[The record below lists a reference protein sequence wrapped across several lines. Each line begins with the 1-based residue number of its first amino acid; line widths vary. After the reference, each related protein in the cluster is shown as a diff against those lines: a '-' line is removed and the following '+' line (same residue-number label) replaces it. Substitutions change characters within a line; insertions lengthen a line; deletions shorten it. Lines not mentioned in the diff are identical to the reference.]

1 MSPPPAAAPG
11 DPRYTVGSVVG
22 PYLLLEKVDSLPSTW
37 APSAPLLPRSSPA
50 AAGSGTRLQA
60 LGTGSG
66 RWSSLLLPDTELL
79 TALEVP
85 SVNETDDHQESGYP
99 ALPSPEG
106 RPALPASFEQ
116 ELLSG
121 SRTAYRLHRRFG
133 RGAHGEVW
141 RAVRRDDPSGV
152 PLILKRL
159 HQKSGSSA
167 ALLSGLRERH
177 FGESLRG
184 LPRLARLLEAFELA
198 GSFWLAFRDEG
209 ISLRDL
215 FYTRN
220 DPAAATGGAADGA
233 SAGGESVVAMQP
245 SALWL
250 RLRLNTAG
258 SRILRQLVRQLFE
271 GLASLHAKNVTHRD
285 IKPANTIVDLR
296 GGST

>member
-1 MSPPPAAAPG
+1 MDDPNRPFMLCLFFLLHVGGTVTGLNTSSDVANAPMSPPPAAAPG

-141 RAVRRDDPSGV
+141 RAVCHPS
-152 PLILKRL
+152 
-159 HQKSGSSA
+159 
-167 ALLSGLRERH
+167 
-177 FGESLRG
+177 
-184 LPRLARLLEAFELA
+184 LPHPPHL
-198 GSFWLAFRDEG
+198 
-209 ISLRDL
+209 ISLR
-215 FYTRN
+215 
-220 DPAAATGGAADGA
+220 PALPCRLPAPPHPAPLCHTH
-233 SAGGESVVAMQP
+233 AGE
-245 SALWL
+245 
-250 RLRLNTAG
+250 T
-258 SRILRQLVRQLFE
+258 
-271 GLASLHAKNVTHRD
+271 
-285 IKPANTIVDLR
+285 
-296 GGST
+296 